1 MNKQH
6 IQEEQYSFPYHY
18 LPQAGNGTFHQ
29 HAYWSWGYRYLG
41 GMHVV
46 KTLCDEES
54 YDSLLDIG
62 CGDGRFIREL
72 SAIAPTKRLMGV
84 DYSER
89 AIALAKG
96 MNPDLNYRA
105 VDITTNHLDG
115 QQFDVVTLVEVIEHI
130 PPNEL
135 PRFIACAVSFL
146 RPGGRLILTVPHRNN
161 PVGFKHFQHFDSQT
175 LQDLLGEHLDDLR
188 FLPFDFFSRKLDI
201 WFRLLGRSGQYFLI
215 TWKPLLSAFYNF
227 YINRCVYGD
236 DESKCGRIACIGRK
250 PLI

>member
-1 MNKQH
+1 MDKQR

-18 LPQAGNGTFHQ
+18 LPQFRGGTFCQ

-46 KTLCDEES
+46 MALCDEEP

-62 CGDGRFIREL
+62 CGDGRFICEL
-72 SAIAPTKRLMGV
+72 SQTAPTKQLVGV
-84 DYSER
+84 DYSDR
-89 AIALAKG
+89 AIALASAL
-96 MNPDLNYRA
+96 NPELDYRA
-105 VDITTNHLDG
+105 VDITSDRLDG
-115 QQFDVVTLVEVIEHI
+115 QQFDVVTLIEVIEHI
-130 PPNEL
+130 PPSEL
-135 PRFIACAVSFL
+135 PRFMEHAVSFL

-161 PVGFKHFQHFDSQT
+161 PVGYKHFQHFDSQM
-175 LQDLLGEHLDDLR
+175 LQDLLGGHLDDLR

-215 TWKPLLSAFYNF
+215 TWKPLLRAFYNF

-236 DESKCGRIACIGRK
+236 DESKCSRIACVGRK
-250 PLI
+250 SGR